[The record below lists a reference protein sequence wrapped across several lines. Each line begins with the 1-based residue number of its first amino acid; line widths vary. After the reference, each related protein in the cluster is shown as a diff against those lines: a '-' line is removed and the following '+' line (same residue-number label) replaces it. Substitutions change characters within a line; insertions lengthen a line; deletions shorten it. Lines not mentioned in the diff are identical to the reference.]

1 MATTTPPPD
10 LPRGGPPSSFGM
22 GMAPGSAELS
32 VYALALL
39 IAMIVVWIAD
49 ELTVGAWLDFF
60 KWTTAAYLLS
70 RGIAK
75 ASRVFEY

>member
-1 MATTTPPPD
+1 MTDTDITPPD
-10 LPRGGPPSSFGM
+10 MPRPGAPVALGM
-22 GMAPGSAELS
+22 TPGSGEFA
-32 VYALALL
+32 VYVLAL
-39 IAMIVVWIAD
+39 VVAWLVIWLSDA
-49 ELTVGAWLDFF
+49 LTSGAWLDFF

>member
-10 LPRGGPPSSFGM
+10 LPRGGHPAGLGM

-39 IAMIVVWIAD
+39 LAMVVVWIAD
-49 ELTVGAWLDFF
+49 ELTVSAWLDFF
-60 KWTTAAYLLS
+60 KWATAAYLLS